1 MGGDADDHLSLKESQ
16 DAFPK
21 PKLNDFFSSLFLFL
35 RNHLSLLAVG
45 ACLVGTLIAN
55 SSFGK
60 GDFGKSSFSSGY
72 LGGRGGGGEEQAV
85 ETLVETD
92 YVQMKTKKDGYVS
105 WMKMPVAGTPFADED
120 ETDSGEYYLRNY
132 SGEEMREDNT
142 VLNSREVT
150 DSYLLASVQENSLL
164 PASTYYSDN
173 EEYLRSAIIKYVVK
187 SGDTPSSIAYSFGIS
202 TNTVLWAN
210 DLDYSSYIKPGQELT
225 IPPVTGVLHKVKE
238 GDTMEKI
245 AKKYKTDAELAIF
258 YNATPADGNLENKI
272 GQVIV
277 IPNGSLPEPAKP
289 TKVRINQRKVVSA
302 SQYHYIP
309 AGNRKGHRFPWGY
322 CTWYVATKRYV
333 PWGGDAKY
341 WLSNA
346 RSYGYRVDHTPSV
359 GAIMVTNENRYY
371 GHVVYVEA
379 IHGNLITISEMN
391 YVGFGIRS
399 VRTISANSRVI
410 RGFIH

>member
-1 MGGDADDHLSLKESQ
+1 MGGDTDDHLLLKENQ
-16 DAFPK
+16 DAFPR
-21 PKLNDFFSSLFLFL
+21 PKLNDFFNLLFSFL

-45 ACLVGTLIAN
+45 ACLVGTLLAN
-55 SSFGK
+55 SSLGK
-60 GDFGKSSFSSGY
+60 SDFGKNGFSSGY
-72 LGGRGGGGEEQAV
+72 LGGKGGGGEEQAV
-85 ETLVETD
+85 KTLVETD
-92 YVQMKTKKDGYVS
+92 YIQMKTKKDGYVS
-105 WMKMPVAGTPFADED
+105 WMKMPVTGTPFADETGSD
-120 ETDSGEYYLRNY
+120 EYYLKNY
-132 SGEEMREDNT
+132 SKEEARGDGVALNNGE
-142 VLNSREVT
+142 VA
-150 DSYLLASVQENSLL
+150 DSYLLASVQGSSLL
-164 PASTYYSDN
+164 SASTYYSDN
-173 EEYLRSAIIKYVVK
+173 EEYPRSAIIKYVVK

-210 DLDYSSYIKPGQELT
+210 DLDYSSYIKPGQKLT

-245 AKKYKTDAELAIF
+245 AKKYKADAELAIF

-277 IPNGSLPEPAKP
+277 IPNGSLPEPPRP
-289 TKVRINQRKVVSA
+289 TKIKTNQRKVVSA

-309 AGNRKGHRFPWGY
+309 TGNRKGHSFPWGY